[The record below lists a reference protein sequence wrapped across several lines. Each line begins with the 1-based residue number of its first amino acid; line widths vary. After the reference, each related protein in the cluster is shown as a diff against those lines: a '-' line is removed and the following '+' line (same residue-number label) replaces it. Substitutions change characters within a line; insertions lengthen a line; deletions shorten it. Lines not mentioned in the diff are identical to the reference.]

1 MINWPHQECE
11 GDEVVTN
18 PVKNIQACFSTLTD
32 PRKERARRH
41 ELLDMLILAVCAVIC
56 DCNSW
61 VDIAEFCR
69 IRLDW
74 FRSFLALPN
83 GIPSHD
89 TFGRV
94 FARLNP
100 LEFERCFTLWAEGLR
115 EALGGEYINIDGKTL
130 RCSHDYA
137 RGKTPIQMVSA
148 WAGANNLVLG
158 QRKVEGKS
166 NEITAIPALLK
177 SLTLKDCLVTIDAM
191 GTQKEIAAEIRN
203 QGADYIL
210 ALKANQELLYEAVA
224 YSFKAERKLNFQDI
238 AHDYYETV
246 EKNHGRLETRRYW
259 TISAP
264 DYVKYLNPQGQWPG
278 LQSMGM
284 VEAERVSKGEVSRER
299 RYYLSSRS
307 GEAKEFARAVRS
319 HWGIEN
325 SLHWVLD
332 VDFREDDSRI
342 RQGYAAE
349 NMAILRRLA
358 LNLIKREPSFRRS
371 VKGRRLAA
379 SWSAEYLLRV
389 LTAV

>member
-1 MINWPHQECE
+1 
-11 GDEVVTN
+11 VVTN
-18 PVKNIQACFSTLTD
+18 PVKNLQDCFSPLTD

-41 ELLDMLILAVCAVIC
+41 ELLDIIILAVCAVIC
-56 DCNSW
+56 DCNTW
-61 VDIAEFCR
+61 VDIAQFCR

-74 FRSFLALPN
+74 FRNFLHLPN

-100 LEFERCFTLWAEGLR
+100 LEFEKCFILWAEGLR
-115 EALGGEYINIDGKTL
+115 EALGGEIVSLDGKSL

-137 RGKTPIQMVSA
+137 RGKNPLQMVSA
-148 WAGANNLVLG
+148 WAGANDLVLG
-158 QRKVEGKS
+158 QLKVEGDS

-177 SLTLKDCLVTIDAM
+177 IISLKGCIVTIDAI

-203 QGADYIL
+203 QGADYVL
-210 ALKANQELLYEAVA
+210 ALKTNQESLHEAVA
-224 YSFKAERKLNFQDI
+224 YSFQEERRINNFKGI

-259 TISAP
+259 TISDP
-264 DYVKYLNPQGQWPG
+264 DYIKYLDPKGKWQDLKSIG
-278 LQSMGM
+278 L
-284 VEAERVSKGEVSRER
+284 VEAERIIKGETSLEA
-299 RYYLSSRS
+299 RYYLSSRA
-307 GEAKEFARAVRS
+307 GEAKEFAQAVRS

-325 SLHWVLD
+325 SLHWVMD
-332 VDFREDDSRI
+332 VDFREDDSRV

-349 NMAILRRLA
+349 NFAVLRRLA
-358 LNLIKREPSFRRS
+358 LNLIKREPTFRKS

-379 SWSAEYLLRV
+379 SWSGEYLLRV
-389 LTAV
+389 LTST

>member
-1 MINWPHQECE
+1 
-11 GDEVVTN
+11 VVTN
-18 PVKNIQACFSTLTD
+18 PVKNLQDCFSPLTD

-41 ELLDMLILAVCAVIC
+41 ELLDIIILAVCAVIC
-56 DCNSW
+56 DCNTW
-61 VDIAEFCR
+61 VDIAQFCR

-74 FRSFLALPN
+74 FRNFLHLPN

-100 LEFERCFTLWAEGLR
+100 LEFEKCFILWAEGLR
-115 EALGGEYINIDGKTL
+115 EALGGEIVSLDGKSL

-137 RGKTPIQMVSA
+137 RGKNPLQMVSA
-148 WAGANNLVLG
+148 WAGANDLVLG
-158 QRKVEGKS
+158 QLKVEGDS

-177 SLTLKDCLVTIDAM
+177 IISLKGCIVTIDAI

-203 QGADYIL
+203 QGADYVL
-210 ALKANQELLYEAVA
+210 ALKTNQESLHEAVA
-224 YSFKAERKLNFQDI
+224 YSFQEERRINNFKGI

-259 TISAP
+259 TISDP
-264 DYVKYLNPQGQWPG
+264 DYIKYLDPKGKWQDLKSIG
-278 LQSMGM
+278 L
-284 VEAERVSKGEVSRER
+284 VEAERIIKGETSLEA
-299 RYYLSSRS
+299 RYYLSSRA
-307 GEAKEFARAVRS
+307 GEAKEFAQAVRS

-325 SLHWVLD
+325 SLHWVMD
-332 VDFREDDSRI
+332 VDFREDDSRV

-349 NMAILRRLA
+349 NFAVLRRLA
-358 LNLIKREPSFRRS
+358 LNLIKREPTFRKS

-379 SWSAEYLLRV
+379 SWSGEYLLRV
-389 LTAV
+389 LTSI

>member
-1 MINWPHQECE
+1 
-11 GDEVVTN
+11 VVRN
-18 PVKNIQACFSTLTD
+18 PVSKLQDCFGTLTD

-41 ELLDMLILAVCAVIC
+41 ELLDILILAVCAVIC

-74 FRSFLALPN
+74 FQSFLDLPN

-100 LEFERCFTLWAEGLR
+100 KEFEHCFILWAEGLR

-130 RCSHDYA
+130 RRSHDYA
-137 RGKTPIQMVSA
+137 RNQTPIQMVSA

-158 QRKVEGKS
+158 QLKVADGS
-166 NEITAIPALLK
+166 NEITAIPELLK
-177 SLTLKDCLVTIDAM
+177 ILTLKDCIVTIDAI
-191 GTQKEIAAEIRN
+191 GTQKEIAAEIRH
-203 QGADYIL
+203 QEADYIL
-210 ALKANQELLYEAVA
+210 ALKTNQELLHEAVA
-224 YSFKAERKLNFQDI
+224 YSFKEERKINFKGI
-238 AHDYYETV
+238 EHAYYETV

-259 TISAP
+259 TISDP
-264 DYVKYLNPQGQWPG
+264 EYLKYLDPNGEWQDLKSIGT
-278 LQSMGM
+278 
-284 VEAERVSKGEVSRER
+284 VEAERIIKGEVSRET
-299 RYYLSSRS
+299 RYYLCSRS
-307 GEAKEFARAVRS
+307 GEAKEFAQAVRS

-332 VDFREDDSRI
+332 VDFREDDSRV
-342 RQGYAAE
+342 RQGFAAE
-349 NMAILRRLA
+349 NMAVLRRLA
-358 LNLIKREPSFRRS
+358 LNLIQREPTFRRS

-389 LTAV
+389 LTAI

>member
-1 MINWPHQECE
+1 MES
-11 GDEVVTN
+11 N
-18 PVKNIQACFSTLTD
+18 PVKNLQECFSTLTD

-41 ELLDMLILAVCAVIC
+41 ELLDILILAVCAIIC

-69 IRLDW
+69 VRLDW
-74 FRSFLALPN
+74 FRSFLHLPN

-100 LEFERCFTLWAEGLR
+100 LEFEQCFILWAEGLR
-115 EALGGEYINIDGKTL
+115 EALGGEYVNIDGKTL
-130 RCSHDYA
+130 CCSHDYA
-137 RGKTPIQMVSA
+137 KGKNPIQMVSA

-158 QRKVEGKS
+158 QLKVEGDS

-177 SLTLKDCLVTIDAM
+177 IISLKDCIVTIDAI
-191 GTQKEIAAEIRN
+191 GTQKEIAAQIRS
-203 QGADYIL
+203 QGADYVL
-210 ALKANQELLYEAVA
+210 ALKTNQGLLHEAVA
-224 YSFKAERKLNFQDI
+224 YSFQEERKINFKGI
-238 AHDYYETV
+238 VHDHYQTV
-246 EKNHGRLETRRYW
+246 EKNHGRLETRQYW
-259 TISAP
+259 TISDP
-264 DYVKYLNPQGQWPG
+264 DYLKYLDTKGEWED
-278 LQSMGM
+278 LKSIGM
-284 VEAERVSKGEVSRER
+284 VESERIIRGEVSRET

-307 GEAKEFARAVRS
+307 GEAKEFAQAVRS

-332 VDFREDDSRI
+332 VDFREDDSRV

-349 NMAILRRLA
+349 NMAVLRRLA
-358 LNLIKREPSFRRS
+358 LNLIKREPTFRKS

-379 SWSAEYLLRV
+379 SWSGEYLLRV
-389 LTAV
+389 LTSI

>member
-1 MINWPHQECE
+1 M
-11 GDEVVTN
+11 VTN
-18 PVKNIQACFSTLTD
+18 PVNNLQECFSNLTD

-41 ELLDMLILAVCAVIC
+41 ELLDILILAVCAVIC

-74 FRSFLALPN
+74 FRSFLHLPH

-100 LEFERCFTLWAEGLR
+100 LEFERCFILWAEGLR
-115 EALGGEYINIDGKTL
+115 EAIGGEFVNLDGKTL

-158 QRKVEGKS
+158 QLKVEGDS
-166 NEITAIPALLK
+166 NEITAIPELLK
-177 SLTLKDCLVTIDAM
+177 ILTLQGCVITIDAI
-191 GTQKEIAAEIRN
+191 GTQKEIAAEIRK
-203 QGADYIL
+203 QGADYVL
-210 ALKANQELLYEAVA
+210 ALKSNQGLLYEGVED
-224 YSFKAERKLNFQDI
+224 SFKEGLKTNFKEI
-238 AHDYYETV
+238 THDHYQTI

-259 TISAP
+259 TIADP
-264 DYVKYLNPQGQWPG
+264 DYLKYLDPKGEW
-278 LQSMGM
+278 LDLRSVGM
-284 VEAERVSKGEVSRER
+284 VEAERIIKGEVSRET

-307 GEAKEFARAVRS
+307 GEAKEFAQAVRS

-332 VDFREDDSRI
+332 VDFREDDSRV

-349 NMAILRRLA
+349 NFAVLRRLA
-358 LNLIKREPSFRRS
+358 LNLIKREPTFRKS
-371 VKGRRLAA
+371 INGRRLAA

-389 LTAV
+389 LTSI

>member
-1 MINWPHQECE
+1 MIDWSHLESE
-11 GDEVVTN
+11 EDEVATN
-18 PVKNIQACFSTLTD
+18 PVQNLQACFSSLTD

-41 ELLDMLILAVCAVIC
+41 ELLDILILAVCAVIC

-61 VDIAEFCR
+61 VDIAQFCR
-69 IRLDW
+69 IRLSW
-74 FRSFLALPN
+74 FESFLHLPN

-100 LEFERCFTLWAEGLR
+100 REFEHCFLLWAEGLR
-115 EALGGEYINIDGKTL
+115 EALGGEFINLDGKTL

-137 RGKTPIQMVSA
+137 SGKAPLQMVSA

-158 QRKVEGKS
+158 QLKVAGDS
-166 NEITAIPALLK
+166 NEITAIPELLK
-177 SLTLKDCLVTIDAM
+177 TLILKGCIVTIDAI
-191 GTQKEIAAEIRN
+191 GTQKEIATEIRN

-210 ALKANQELLYEAVA
+210 ALKTNQELLYEAVA
-224 YSFKAERKLNFQDI
+224 YSFQEELKINFQGI
-238 AHDYYETV
+238 ADDYYQTV

-259 TISAP
+259 TISDL
-264 DYVKYLNPQGQWPG
+264 DYLKYLDPKGEWQD
-278 LQSMGM
+278 LKSIGM
-284 VEAERVSKGEVSRER
+284 VEAERVIKGQISQET

-307 GEAKEFARAVRS
+307 GEAKEFAQAVRS

-332 VDFREDDSRI
+332 VDFREDDSRV

-349 NMAILRRLA
+349 NFAVLRHLA
-358 LNLIKREPSFRRS
+358 LNLIKREPTFRKS

-379 SWSAEYLLRV
+379 SWSEEYLLRI
-389 LTAV
+389 LTSI

>member
-1 MINWPHQECE
+1 VES
-11 GDEVVTN
+11 N
-18 PVKNIQACFSTLTD
+18 PVKSLQECFSTLTD

-41 ELLDMLILAVCAVIC
+41 ELLDIIILAVCAVIC

-61 VDIAEFCR
+61 VDIAQFCR

-74 FRSFLALPN
+74 FQSFLNLPN

-100 LEFERCFTLWAEGLR
+100 REFEHSFILWAEGLR
-115 EALGGEYINIDGKTL
+115 QALGEEFINLDGKTL

-137 RGKTPIQMVSA
+137 KGKTPIQMVSA

-158 QRKVEGKS
+158 QMKVAGDS
-166 NEITAIPALLK
+166 NEITAIPALLQDI
-177 SLTLKDCLVTIDAM
+177 SLEGCIVTIDAI
-191 GTQKEIAAEIRN
+191 GTQKEIASEIRS
-203 QGADYIL
+203 QGADYVL
-210 ALKANQELLYEAVA
+210 ALKTNQGLLHEAVA
-224 YSFKAERKLNFQDI
+224 YSFQEERRINNFKGI
-238 AHDYYETV
+238 AHDYYQTV

-259 TISAP
+259 TIS
-264 DYVKYLNPQGQWPG
+264 DEEYLKYLDSKGEWKD
-278 LQSMGM
+278 LKSVGM
-284 VEAERVSKGEVSRER
+284 VEAERIIKGEISRET

-307 GEAKEFARAVRS
+307 GKAQEFAQAVRS

-325 SLHWVLD
+325 SVHWVMD
-332 VDFREDDSRI
+332 VDFREDDSRV

-349 NMAILRRLA
+349 NFAVLRRLA
-358 LNLIKREPSFRRS
+358 LNLIKREPTFRKS

-389 LTAV
+389 LTAI

>member
-1 MINWPHQECE
+1 
-11 GDEVVTN
+11 VVTN
-18 PVKNIQACFSTLTD
+18 PVKKLQECFNTLTD

-41 ELLDMLILAVCAVIC
+41 ELLDILILAVCAVIC

-61 VDIAEFCR
+61 VDIAQFCR

-74 FRSFLALPN
+74 FQSFLHLPN

-100 LEFERCFTLWAEGLR
+100 LEFERCFILWAEGLR

-137 RGKTPIQMVSA
+137 RGKNPLQMVSA

-158 QRKVEGKS
+158 QLKVAGDS
-166 NEITAIPALLK
+166 NEITAIPELLK
-177 SLTLKDCLVTIDAM
+177 ILNLKNCIVTIDAI
-191 GTQKEIAAEIRN
+191 GTQKEIASEICYRE
-203 QGADYIL
+203 ADYIL
-210 ALKANQELLYEAVA
+210 ALKTNQGLLYEGVED
-224 YSFKAERKLNFQDI
+224 SFKEGLKAKFKDI
-238 AHDYYETV
+238 SHDYYQTI

-259 TISAP
+259 TISDP
-264 DYVKYLNPQGQWPG
+264 DYLKYLDPQGEWQD
-278 LQSMGM
+278 LKSVGM
-284 VEAERVSKGEVSRER
+284 VEAERIIKGEISRET

-307 GEAKEFARAVRS
+307 GDAKEFAQGVRS

-332 VDFREDDSRI
+332 VDFREDDSRV

-349 NMAILRRLA
+349 NFAVLRRVA
-358 LNLIKREPSFRRS
+358 LNLIKREPTFRKS

-389 LTAV
+389 LTSI

>member
-1 MINWPHQECE
+1 
-11 GDEVVTN
+11 VVTN
-18 PVKNIQACFSTLTD
+18 PVTKLQDCFSTLSD

-41 ELLDMLILAVCAVIC
+41 ELLDIIILAVCAVIC
-56 DCNSW
+56 DCNTW

-74 FRSFLALPN
+74 FQSFLHLPN

-100 LEFERCFTLWAEGLR
+100 LEFERCFILWAEGLR
-115 EALGGEYINIDGKTL
+115 EALGGEYVNIDGKTL
-130 RCSHDYA
+130 RRSQDYA
-137 RGKTPIQMVSA
+137 RGKNPIQMVSA

-158 QRKVEGKS
+158 QLKVDDQS
-166 NEITAIPALLK
+166 NEITAIPELLK
-177 SLTLKDCLVTIDAM
+177 ILSLKGCLVTIDAI
-191 GTQKEIAAEIRN
+191 GTQKEIALQIRN
-203 QGADYIL
+203 QEADYVL
-210 ALKANQELLYEAVA
+210 ALKTNQALLYEAVA
-224 YSFKAERKLNFQDI
+224 YSFKEERKINFKGI
-238 AHDYYETV
+238 AHDYYQTV

-259 TISAP
+259 TISEP
-264 DYVKYLNPQGQWPG
+264 EYLKYLDPQGEWKD
-278 LQSMGM
+278 LTSIGM
-284 VEAERVSKGEVSRER
+284 VEAERVIKGEISRET

-307 GEAKEFARAVRS
+307 GKAKEFGQAVRS

-349 NMAILRRLA
+349 NMAVLRRLA
-358 LNLIKREPSFRRS
+358 LNLIQREPTFRKS

-379 SWSAEYLLRV
+379 SWSSEYLLRV
-389 LTAV
+389 LTAI

>member
-1 MINWPHQECE
+1 MVI
-11 GDEVVTN
+11 N
-18 PVKNIQACFSTLTD
+18 PVKNLQACFSTLTD

-41 ELLDMLILAVCAVIC
+41 ELLDILILAVCAIIC

-74 FRSFLALPN
+74 FRSFLSLPN

-100 LEFERCFTLWAEGLR
+100 LEFERCFLLWAEGLR
-115 EALGGEYINIDGKTL
+115 EALGGEYVNLDGKTL

-158 QRKVEGKS
+158 QLKVEGDS
-166 NEITAIPALLK
+166 NEITAIPQLLK
-177 SLTLKDCLVTIDAM
+177 TLILKGCIVTIDAI
-191 GTQKEIAAEIRN
+191 GTQKEIAAQIRN
-203 QGADYIL
+203 QEADYIL
-210 ALKANQELLYEAVA
+210 ALKANQELFYEGVVE
-224 YSFKAERKLNFQDI
+224 SFKEGLKTNFKDI
-238 AHDYYETV
+238 AHDHYQTV

-264 DYVKYLNPQGQWPG
+264 DYLKYLDPEGEWKD
-278 LQSMGM
+278 LKSVGM
-284 VEAERVSKGEVSRER
+284 VEAERIIKGEVNRET

-307 GEAKEFARAVRS
+307 GNAKEFGQAVRS

-349 NMAILRRLA
+349 NFAVLRRLA
-358 LNLIKREPSFRRS
+358 LNLIKREPTFRKS

-379 SWSAEYLLRV
+379 SWSGEYLLRV
-389 LTAV
+389 LTSI